1 MKSIFLA
8 LIFLLRVDY
17 IIASEKY
24 TVIKVVGVILMK
36 NTSNPL
42 VAGNQILSS
51 DPIVFKTPDAKASVI
66 SSEKGRMVLTAEGV
80 VDKQGLVKS
89 SLIPPM
95 SNIASRNG
103 PILSISDVQSYFSG
117 EYLLLSQAKV
127 MISKSIFPM
136 NDSSF
141 FFIRYLSDGI
151 EINKKLS
158 SKNELLLIDRNELLK
173 VDGRSVSFDEH
184 TKVKVGYF
192 SGTQSL
198 IINEMV
204 LITPDINTFSNEID
218 IIIKQNTKKDA
229 NLILDDIVA
238 FANEF
243 YGKADR
249 EQLKGWLI
257 DNFSLQF

>member
-8 LIFLLRVDY
+8 LIFLLKVDY

-42 VAGNQILSS
+42 MAGNQILSS

-117 EYLLLSQAKV
+117 EYLLLSQAKG

-141 FFIRYLSDGI
+141 FFIRYL
-151 EINKKLS
+151 
-158 SKNELLLIDRNELLK
+158 
-173 VDGRSVSFDEH
+173 
-184 TKVKVGYF
+184 
-192 SGTQSL
+192 
-198 IINEMV
+198 
-204 LITPDINTFSNEID
+204 
-218 IIIKQNTKKDA
+218 A
-229 NLILDDIVA
+229 
-238 FANEF
+238 
-243 YGKADR
+243 
-249 EQLKGWLI
+249 
-257 DNFSLQF
+257 